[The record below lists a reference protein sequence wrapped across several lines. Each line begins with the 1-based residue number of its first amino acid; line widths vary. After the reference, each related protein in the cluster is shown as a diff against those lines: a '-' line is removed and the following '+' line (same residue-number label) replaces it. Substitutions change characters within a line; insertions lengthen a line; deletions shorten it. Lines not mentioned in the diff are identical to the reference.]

1 LIPEAATVAPR
12 GSDGGHVPTRAD
24 NQSKGGASV
33 NDVTGHRAAQD
44 DRDGRVFELD
54 ATSVVRVPVNN
65 GPISDIDI
73 SPDGRRLIATN
84 YGRNMVSVI
93 DANTGR
99 VSSTI
104 AGLNE
109 PFAVTMSG
117 ADANYAYVSTASP
130 AYDSIE
136 VVDVVTNW
144 RIATHQLAHSVSDLT
159 VSPDGKYLYTSRNGA
174 RGADVAVLDTTTGEL
189 EAIELATAP
198 GTTTECVRISVDGS
212 RLYVGV
218 NGPSGGSLVVI
229 ETRTRSDGGGG
240 RSRIVGA
247 LELGLPLRDV
257 ALSNDGGTA
266 YVASCGPIVGAVL
279 DVVDT
284 RANKII
290 STHKINEIEGPLTR
304 MTLSRDGERAY
315 LVSDDRVT
323 VLCTRTQDVIGE
335 VRAANQPSCVVE
347 SPDGN
352 HLYIADYSGV
362 VIGARIASTTRS
374 AIPGGAPHWDWPAT
388 AWLPEVSQWE
398 PVPA

>member
-1 LIPEAATVAPR
+1 M
-12 GSDGGHVPTRAD
+12 
-24 NQSKGGASV
+24 
-33 NDVTGHRAAQD
+33 NDVDGHQAAQD

-54 ATSVVRVPVNN
+54 ATSVVRVPVHN

-84 YGRNMVSVI
+84 YGRSTVSVI
-93 DANTGR
+93 DANTSR
-99 VSSTI
+99 VSSVV

-144 RIATHQLAHSVSDLT
+144 RIASHQLAHSVSDLT
-159 VSPDGKYLYTSRNGA
+159 VSPDGKCLYASRNGA
-174 RGADVAVLDTTTGEL
+174 RSADVAVVDTTTGEV
-189 EAIELATAP
+189 EAIELAAAP
-198 GTTTECVRISVDGS
+198 GTTTECVRISGDGR

-229 ETRTRSDGGGG
+229 ETSDGGRVDG
-240 RSRIVGA
+240 RAHIVGT

-257 ALSNDGGTA
+257 ALSNDGRTA

-279 DVVDT
+279 DVVDA

-290 STHKINEIEGPLTR
+290 STHKINGIEGPLTR
-304 MTLSRDGERAY
+304 MTLSRDGDRAY

-323 VLCTRTQDVIGE
+323 VLCTRTRDVIGE
-335 VRAANQPSCVVE
+335 VTAAQQPSCVVE

-362 VIGARIASTTRS
+362 VIGARIASTTQL
-374 AIPGGAPHWDWPAT
+374 AIAGSAPHWDWPDGAL
-388 AWLPEVSQWE
+388 LPELPQWE
-398 PVPA
+398 PVLA